1 MHKGRQMIRI
11 KQPVFFR
18 SFIELIWVIVDK
30 CWSNLNSIFQTNALK
45 SLLIFIYDILIR
57 NKQDS
62 LRESYDI
69 YHELKY
75 MIPQK
80 CFSKTWISRSVHEAV
95 VCLLA
100 ISWND
105 KILII
110 VYMVAIQYIYPIRLV
125 ELQLAVIKI
134 VFYNTKIGMWTSV
147 QRWVWQSKNWTV
159 GRKSAG
165 GEGGKMGVGIGGMTK
180 TKYECGYLLSGIVN
194 FSVWR
199 TVPHERHK

>member
-1 MHKGRQMIRI
+1 MHKGRQMIKKTGFI
-11 KQPVFFR
+11 LR
-18 SFIELIWVIVDK
+18 SFVELIWVIVDK
-30 CWSNLNSIFQTNALK
+30 FWSNLNSIFQTNALK

-62 LRESYDI
+62 LRESYDV

-75 MIPQK
+75 MIPQH
-80 CFSKTWISRSVHEAV
+80 FVYSKTWISRSVHDAV

-125 ELQLAVIKI
+125 ELQLAIIKI
-134 VFYNTKIGMWTSV
+134 VFYRITQKLACGPVCRAECGRARIGQWAGS
-147 QRWVWQSKNWTV
+147 R
-159 GRKSAG
+159 RAG
-165 GEGGKMGVGIGGMTK
+165 GGGRRKDG
-180 TKYECGYLLSGIVN
+180 SGHRWN
-194 FSVWR
+194 D
-199 TVPHERHK
+199 